1 MPANNPDLPNR
12 AERVRAA
19 FRITR
24 EHDPRLVPILAAV
37 FLLPAAAGVLVG
49 LLVGPA
55 YFVIPLGVIA
65 GGFAVTVVFG
75 RRFQRVAYAEFEGKP
90 GAAASLV
97 QGMRGT
103 WIVTPA
109 VQVNRNQDLVHRVVG
124 RPGVVLLAEGRGRG
138 PRELL
143 GTEAKRVRR
152 VSGDVPIHDVVI
164 GNGDGEVSLRRLQR
178 HLMKLPRALKPA
190 QAKNLDQ
197 RLRALSGTG
206 VPLPKGPLPTRMPR
220 GKMR

>member
-1 MPANNPDLPNR
+1 MPATNPDLPKR

-24 EHDPRLVPILAAV
+24 EHDPRLIPILV
-37 FLLPAAAGVLVG
+37 GIGLLPVAAGIAVG

-55 YFVIPLGVIA
+55 YFFIPLGVIA
-65 GGFAVTVVFG
+65 GGLAITIVFG

-90 GAAASLV
+90 GAAASMV
-97 QGMRGT
+97 QGMRGS
-103 WIVTPA
+103 WLVTPA

-138 PRELL
+138 VRELL

-152 VSGDVPIHDVVI
+152 VSADVPIHDVVI
-164 GNGDGEVSLRRLQR
+164 GNGDGEVTLRRLQR
-178 HLMKLPRALKPA
+178 HLMRLPRTLKPA
-190 QAKNLDQ
+190 QVKSLDQ